1 MNKLQMK
8 KRIYSVLMSFLIVA
22 VETGVAIAAEVL
34 YYNMRVPKE
43 FVFWGHV
50 FLAALYAFILF
61 TFSAMYGGLKVG
73 SFRMIELAF
82 SQGLA
87 TLVTNVIYY
96 AIIVLWAYH
105 LPSFIPIIIVM
116 IVQCLCISA
125 WIVVATYIF
134 RFLFPPLDV
143 LLIYEGDTK
152 DSFIEKVKTRRHQ
165 FQINEVVLA
174 TSPYEELTALID
186 KHQAVMM
193 WDVSSE
199 QRNILFKYCY
209 DRSVETYVMPKI
221 MDIVLRGA
229 TPLHFFDTPLL
240 LTKSSPL
247 EIEQLAIKRIFDIV
261 FSLILIVVTSPIML
275 ITAILVKAYDGGSII
290 YKQKRLTVDD
300 KEFYIY
306 KFRSMREDAEKD
318 GVARLASASDDR
330 VTPIGK
336 VIRKIRFD
344 ELPQLFNVIAGT
356 MSFVG
361 PRPER
366 PEIAKQYI
374 QDMPEFTYRTKV
386 KAGITGYAQ
395 VYGKY
400 NTLPY
405 DKLKLD
411 LYYIENYSLWL
422 DIKLIILTTKT
433 LFKADATEGVA
444 KGNITPILEE
454 KKDR

>member
-1 MNKLQMK
+1 M
-8 KRIYSVLMSFLIVA
+8 SVIIVA
-22 VETGVAIAAEVL
+22 LETGIASYVEVV
-34 YYNMRVPKE
+34 YYNTQLPKQ
-43 FVFWGHV
+43 FYFWGHV
-50 FLAALYAFILF
+50 FIAVVYAFILF
-61 TFSAMYGGLKVG
+61 IFSSMYGGLKIG
-73 SFRMIELAF
+73 SFRMIELVF

-87 TLVTNVIYY
+87 TLVTNVIFY
-96 AIIVLWAYH
+96 AIVTLLAYH
-105 LPSFIPIIIVM
+105 FPPIIPLFIAMV
-116 IVQCLCISA
+116 IQCFIIGV
-125 WIVVATYIF
+125 WIICATHIH

-143 LLIYEGDTK
+143 LLIYEGNTK
-152 DSFIEKVKTRRHQ
+152 DIFVQKVKTRRHQ
-165 FQINEVVLA
+165 FQINDSVHASESLDVL
-174 TSPYEELTALID
+174 TSKID
-186 KHQAVMM
+186 EHQAVMM

-199 QRNILFKYCY
+199 HRNILFKYCY
-209 DRSVETYVMPKI
+209 EHSVETYVMPKI
-221 MDIVLRGA
+221 MDIVLRGS

-247 EIEQLAIKRIFDIV
+247 EIEQLFFKRLLDLVIAI
-261 FSLILIVVTSPIML
+261 ILTVIASPFML

-290 YKQKRLTVDD
+290 YKQKRLTVDN

-318 GVARLASASDDR
+318 GVARLASTSDDR

-344 ELPQLFNVIAGT
+344 ELPQLFNVLTGS

-366 PEIAKQYI
+366 PEIAAQYI
-374 QDMPEFTYRTKV
+374 EDMPEFTYRTKV

-422 DIKLIILTTKT
+422 DIKLIILTVKI
-433 LFKADATEGVA
+433 LFKPDATEGVA
-444 KGNITPILEE
+444 QGSVTAMDNGKA
-454 KKDR
+454 K